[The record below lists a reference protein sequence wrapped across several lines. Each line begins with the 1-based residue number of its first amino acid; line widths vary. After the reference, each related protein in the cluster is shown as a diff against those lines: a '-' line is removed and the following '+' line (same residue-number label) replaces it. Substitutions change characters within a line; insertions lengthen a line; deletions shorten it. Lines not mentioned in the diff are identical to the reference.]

1 MKSRM
6 KGNILMVRLEDGED
20 LMSSLEKALK
30 ANDVSSGI
38 ILTGIGMLR
47 DFEIG
52 YYDGKE
58 YRRKKIETP
67 HELVALHGSIA
78 SEPEGMRFHIH
89 TALANPEHRIIG
101 GHLFKATVGVVNE
114 ISILVLDNIGLVRN
128 RDERTGLMLLDFM
141 D

>member
-1 MKSRM
+1 MKSRRE
-6 KGNILMVRLEDGED
+6 GNIILLRLEDGED
-20 LMSSLEKALK
+20 LIPSLEKAIRV
-30 ANDVSSGI
+30 NNISSGM
-38 ILTGIGMLR
+38 ILAGIGMLR

-52 YYDGKE
+52 YYDGKD
-58 YRRKKIETP
+58 YRRKKIEMP

-78 SEPEGMRFHIH
+78 SGPEGMRFHIH

-114 ISILVLDNIGLVRN
+114 ISILALDNIGLVRN
-128 RDERTGLMLLDFM
+128 RDERTGLMLLDFL

>member
-1 MKSRM
+1 MKSRRD
-6 KGNILMVRLEDGED
+6 GNALIVRLEDGED
-20 LMSSLEKALK
+20 LITSLEKALSM
-30 ANDVSSGI
+30 NNVSSGI

-58 YRRKKIETP
+58 YLKKRIEKP

-78 SEPEGMRFHIH
+78 SAPEGMRLHIH
-89 TALANPEHRIIG
+89 AALASPEHDIIG
-101 GHLFKATVGVVNE
+101 GHLFGGKVCVVNE
-114 ISILVLDNIGLVRN
+114 ISILALENIGLVRN
-128 RDERTGLMLLDFM
+128 RDERTGLMLLDFL